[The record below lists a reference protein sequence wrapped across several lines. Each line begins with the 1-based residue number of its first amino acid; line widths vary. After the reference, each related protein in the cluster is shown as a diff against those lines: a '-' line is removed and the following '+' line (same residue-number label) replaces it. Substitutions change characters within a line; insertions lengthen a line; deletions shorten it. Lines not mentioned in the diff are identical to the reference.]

1 MKFSALQLSE
11 ILQGTIEGDAEVC
24 VDRLAKIEE
33 GTPGSVSFLANPKY
47 THYIYS
53 TKASVV
59 IVANDFRPCEKVSA
73 TLVRVENPY
82 TAFTTLLEF
91 YDKYL
96 RSLKTGTEQP
106 SFQAEDAV
114 LGENLYLG
122 AFSYVGSK
130 AEIGDDVKIYPQAY
144 IGENVKIGRGTV
156 VYAGVKIY
164 PGTVIGE
171 NCTLHAGAVI
181 GSDGFGFAPQM
192 DGTYKKIPQTGIVV
206 IEDNVEI
213 GANTTIDRAT
223 MGSTV
228 IRKGTKLDNLIQVAH
243 NVEIG
248 ENTVVA
254 AQAGIAGSTKI
265 GEGCSIGGQ
274 VGLSGHIRIGK
285 HSRIAAQAGVISD
298 VKEGSTLIGAPA
310 FDHKDYMKSYVV
322 FRKLP
327 NLARRIEEINA
338 KLGGNNKQL

>member
-91 YDKYL
+91 YDKCL

-130 AEIGDDVKIYPQAY
+130 AEIGDVKIYPQAY

-171 NCTLHAGAVI
+171 NCTLHAGAVV

-243 NVEIG
+243 NDEIG
-248 ENTVVA
+248 ANTVMA
-254 AQAGIAGSTKI
+254 AQVGIAGSTKI
-265 GEGCSIGGQ
+265 GEWCMFGGQ
-274 VGLSGHIRIGK
+274 VGIAGHIHIGNK
-285 HSRIAAQAGVISD
+285 VNLGAQSGVPSNIKD
-298 VKEGSTLIGAPA
+298 GSQLIGTPPM
-310 FDHKDYMKSYVV
+310 D
-322 FRKLP
+322 P
-327 NLARRIEEINA
+327 
-338 KLGGNNKQL
+338 KQYLSLIHI